1 MFQKD
6 RTDTGIEIGIL
17 KSRDIL
23 EVIYYSCDRDPI
35 DLVADNFAIRTILIG
50 LAAEHAHIV
59 VSRAKGLRQA
69 MRVGLHTSVGSGRIP
84 VGDK

>member
-17 KSRDIL
+17 KGRDIL
-23 EVIYYSCDRDPI
+23 EVIYYSCDMDPI

-50 LAAEHAHIV
+50 FTAEHTNIV
-59 VSRAKGLRQA
+59 ASSVQGLRQT
-69 MRVGLHTSVGSGRIP
+69 MGVGFHTTVGSGWISIC
-84 VGDK
+84 DE